1 MTLPHGT
8 QLPPAVSHGSRQSSP
23 RRGPNKQ
30 RCQKPEPKLEKLW
43 SGKHKKSLSD
53 QSILPVLS
61 SSIEVG
67 LLPATTV
74 DDTLG
79 VKDKARPTSAATKVQ
94 QMEQATPV
102 DLPKGREKV
111 EPTPEVRLV
120 QAEDR
125 GAPMESVPE
134 QSMQHGLAL
143 HH

>member
-1 MTLPHGT
+1 MTRS
-8 QLPPAVSHGSRQSSP
+8 VS
-23 RRGPNKQ
+23 
-30 RCQKPEPKLEKLW
+30 
-43 SGKHKKSLSD
+43 
-53 QSILPVLS
+53 
-61 SSIEVG
+61 
-67 LLPATTV
+67 
-74 DDTLG
+74 
-79 VKDKARPTSAATKVQ
+79 KDKARPTLAATQVQ